1 MPDADD
7 HDILIELKVK
17 ADRLISDVEGLRVQS
32 QTQVSGIESRVRAL
46 ENFRWW
52 ILGATAIL
60 SVMGGAIGQLL
71 IHRS

>member
-1 MPDADD
+1 MPDTDD